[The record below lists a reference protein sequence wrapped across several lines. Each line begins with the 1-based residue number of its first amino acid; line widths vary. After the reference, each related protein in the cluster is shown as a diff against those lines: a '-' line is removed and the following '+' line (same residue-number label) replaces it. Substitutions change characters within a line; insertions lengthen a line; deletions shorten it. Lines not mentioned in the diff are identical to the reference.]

1 MNIECVSDKALEDV
15 SGGFSYDNTVVIND
29 VKLSQK
35 EFDELKN
42 AKIIG
47 DDGKLYYRDAEKAFD
62 FLEKKGYERNVKTC
76 ADLGM
81 CYMAI
86 EECQRE
92 HWEKN
97 EPVKFKII

>member
-1 MNIECVSDKALEDV
+1 MNIECISDEVLEDV
-15 SGGFSYDNTVVIND
+15 SGGFSYENTVVISD

-47 DDGKLYYRDAEKAFD
+47 DDGNLYYRDAKKAFD
-62 FLEKKGYERNVKTC
+62 FLENKGYERNVKTR

-81 CYMAI
+81 AYDAI
-86 EECQRE
+86 MRE
-92 HWEKN
+92 RRACWKAN
-97 EPVKFKII
+97 EPVRLEII

>member
-47 DDGKLYYRDAEKAFD
+47 DDGKLYYRDAKKAFD
-62 FLEKKGYERNVKTC
+62 FLEKKGYEKKVHHYP
-76 ADLGM
+76 LGM
-81 CYMAI
+81 AGDAI
-86 EECQRE
+86 MRERRECWEEN
-92 HWEKN
+92 K
-97 EPVKFKII
+97 PVRLEII

>member
-1 MNIECVSDKALEDV
+1 MNIECISDEVLEDV
-15 SGGFSYDNTVVIND
+15 SGGFSYEDTVVISD

-47 DDGKLYYRDAEKAFD
+47 DDGNLYYRDAKKAFD
-62 FLEKKGYERNVKTC
+62 FLESKGYKRNVKTR

-81 CYMAI
+81 AFEAI
-86 EECQRE
+86 WRQQRACWEEN
-92 HWEKN
+92 K
-97 EPVKFKII
+97 PVRLEII